1 VCFFCVT
8 KKILLHGCFLHFAP
22 KQISTDAAPDAAF
35 AVNDY
40 NNAACPV
47 LVIEG
52 KLSEMTKEVGGGSW
66 SG

>member
-1 VCFFCVT
+1 
-8 KKILLHGCFLHFAP
+8 LHFAP